1 MNNYYEYN
9 QSPYTN
15 NWNYQPTPNTI
26 YNQEHA
32 RPVSRRIDL
41 TTNMPGTDIKDLK
54 DGFVRYTWL
63 NVVNIQPGETI
74 DFRLTAS
81 PNEQVI
87 SGGFST
93 NPVEN
98 VYAVTSAPHSSY
110 PFVMAVM
117 LRNASAISIL
127 PDLWVVV
134 KRQ

>member
-1 MNNYYEYN
+1 MNNYYGYN
-9 QSPYTN
+9 QSSNTN
-15 NWNYQPTPNTI
+15 NYNYQPTPNTI
-26 YNQEHA
+26 YNQEYT

-117 LRNASAISIL
+117 LHNASGISVL